1 MQSQLY
7 RKASPHKPS
16 PYLISKLRN
25 YEDIHR
31 RCGPNSRAYDRSM
44 RKIVRSKN
52 KGAAATLC
60 KYLIWTPANGLGNQM
75 ISMAATF
82 LYAMLT
88 DRVMLVKFDKDKQ
101 GLFCEP
107 FLNSTWVLP
116 EKSPFWNE
124 KHIETYQIMLEKD
137 GIVLA
142 IQRMIYHQF
151 CLLIYSTPSVSL
163 RNFFTV
169 TIVNI
174 FFGKFL
180 C

>member
-1 MQSQLY
+1 
-7 RKASPHKPS
+7 
-16 PYLISKLRN
+16 
-25 YEDIHR
+25 
-31 RCGPNSRAYDRSM
+31 
-44 RKIVRSKN
+44 
-52 KGAAATLC
+52 
-60 KYLIWTPANGLGNQM
+60 
-75 ISMAATF
+75 MAATF

-151 CLLIYSTPSVSL
+151 CLLIYSTTPVSL
-163 RNFFTV
+163 RNILVGKVMIRSHPQIINTLINTQFLY
-169 TIVNI
+169 I
-174 FFGKFL
+174 FL
-180 C
+180 SH